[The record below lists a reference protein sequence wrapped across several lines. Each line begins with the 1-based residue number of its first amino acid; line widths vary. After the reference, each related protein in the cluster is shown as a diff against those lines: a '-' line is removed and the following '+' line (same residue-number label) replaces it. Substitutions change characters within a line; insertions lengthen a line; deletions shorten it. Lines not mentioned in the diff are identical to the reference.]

1 MKNILII
8 DDQQEVREIIREF
21 LELRGYNVSEA
32 EDGRVGLDF
41 FQHTKPD
48 LAIVDIEMPV
58 MNGLQ
63 FSQSVLKQAP
73 EFPIIMITAFIQ
85 KHTPKKLE
93 SLGVQTVLQKPLNLI
108 DLEQAILQSI

>member
-1 MKNILII
+1 MKKILVV
-8 DDQQEVREIIREF
+8 DDQQEVREIIKDF
-21 LELRGYNVSEA
+21 LDLRGYDVLEA
-32 EDGRVGLDF
+32 EDGQIALQLFDA
-41 FQHTKPD
+41 HKPN

-63 FSQSVLKQAP
+63 FSQSVLDKHP

-93 SLGVQTVLQKPLNLI
+93 SIGIRKLLQKPINLL
-108 DLEQAILQSI
+108 DLDEAIKEFI